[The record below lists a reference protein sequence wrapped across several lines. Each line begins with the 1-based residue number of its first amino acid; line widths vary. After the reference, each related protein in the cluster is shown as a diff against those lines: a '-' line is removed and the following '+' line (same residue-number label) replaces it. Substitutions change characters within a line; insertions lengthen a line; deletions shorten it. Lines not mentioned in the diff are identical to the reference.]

1 MDRQTLE
8 WDDSAYSLMIQC
20 KRAQKQLSLRYHEAK
35 NASSP
40 SGAGQWL
47 VDNFYILSREERET
61 RTALKANPK
70 GVARLAVLFF
80 GELRRHPLGEQ
91 ELRDLILMED
101 SRSRL
106 TVEQLEQVALSLK
119 VAYLLLAADAFGE
132 EEREE
137 WISRAVL
144 GLQQL
149 GGVDFAALEELGA
162 VEETLWEDPAG
173 IYPRMTVESRRQ
185 YCRTVAWIAKLQRE
199 KEETVARW
207 AVNQARAGGVER
219 TRHVGYP
226 LRHQVQMEEARRRRG
241 RLLLWGK
248 GLLPLALSL
257 AGGWWAKTGGLSR
270 LYTFPC
276 GRRAAPFCSAL
287 PWLASR
293 RITSPGWSSHQGK
306 PPGAPWW

>member
-162 VEETLWEDPAG
+162 ATRSRWRSPA
-173 IYPRMTVESRRQ
+173 
-185 YCRTVAWIAKLQRE
+185 
-199 KEETVARW
+199 
-207 AVNQARAGGVER
+207 AGGGDSSCGGR
-219 TRHVGYP
+219 AFFRWPSPWRAVGG
-226 LRHQVQMEEARRRRG
+226 Q
-241 RLLLWGK
+241 
-248 GLLPLALSL
+248 
-257 AGGWWAKTGGLSR
+257 KTGGLSR

>member
-20 KRAQKQLSLRYHEAK
+20 KRAQKQLSLRYQEAK

-257 AGGWWAKTGGLSR
+257 AGGWWAKNGWIVPA
-270 LYTFPC
+270 LYLPLWEAVSYTHLPAPC
-276 GRRAAPFCSAL
+276 R
-287 PWLASR
+287 
-293 RITSPGWSSHQGK
+293 
-306 PPGAPWW
+306 